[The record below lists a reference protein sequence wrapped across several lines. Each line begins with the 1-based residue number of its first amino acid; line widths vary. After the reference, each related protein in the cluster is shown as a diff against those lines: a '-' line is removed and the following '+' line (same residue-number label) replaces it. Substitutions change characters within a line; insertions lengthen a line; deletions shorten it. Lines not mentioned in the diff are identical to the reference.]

1 MSVERLKG
9 NLSPGSYNTNSMA
22 NDLLNGVS
30 SPEHS
35 AARLT
40 SLQIVPTTDVDKA
53 IQLPPMILTAYTSID
68 SSFTSPMAGQPT
80 STIIRWN
87 VTPIERKLHPRFDEI
102 SAKQG
107 STTLAPKLDVKRLPD
122 LPLMQAVTAVH
133 QVDGG
138 SAIALTTHDG
148 TTAFYNPSTMEQ
160 LYLETNINEV
170 TSMSQS
176 GWTVP
181 MSSSP
186 LHVALSVNGCAAA
199 TLTPDGK
206 LEFMTMEYHS
216 GLPLDPSTANQDT
229 GIDTAIAS
237 LSLAFARA
245 CYSTS
250 SSDDILLCAKGTLDF
265 DQQLQLRLSMYQSLF
280 RDPELL
286 PGSPDAERILR
297 NQMVAKLLSFQAAL
311 TNGPSDEKTRNKASS
326 FAWMTLNIRYV
337 AMQAYSVLT
346 TVKFPHSD
354 YSDPDML
361 SRICNNV
368 TWALDLFKLMLDDL
382 FEISEVLER
391 QRLSSGNAVHPPP
404 VTLTTALLTANWSR
418 FFLRT
423 ISRCFR
429 GMLAHGA
436 NPQPTAEPEW
446 RLALQRLARTVESAN
461 LPIQAIERVLD
472 GADKIVLATYADA
485 GFGDRDRADTERTI
499 LATGQ
504 VQGTVLSEAIPRLCE
519 DVLPKTRN
527 EVDRL
532 ALHLGD
538 YDWVY
543 LDVSAP
549 QMSFEEGL
557 NSGVSW
563 SKLKGHAR
571 RDVHRKKPIKNLSK
585 TAIRRCVRC
594 GSENVDIN
602 GPPRNWPKYSM
613 QQALRCVCESAFLV
627 EE

>member
-1 MSVERLKG
+1 M
-9 NLSPGSYNTNSMA
+9 TNDM
-22 NDLLNGVS
+22 LNGAS
-30 SPEHS
+30 SPDHS

-40 SLQIVPTTDVDKA
+40 ALQIVPTTDVDKA
-53 IQLPPMILTAYTSID
+53 IQLPPMLLAAYTSIG
-68 SSFTSPMAGQPT
+68 SSLTSPMAGQAT

-87 VTPIERKLHPRFDEI
+87 VTPVERKLHPRFDEI

-107 STTLAPKLDVKRLPD
+107 STALAPKLDVQRLPD
-122 LPLMQAVTAVH
+122 FSLVQGVTAIH

-176 GWTVP
+176 GWTMP
-181 MSSSP
+181 MATSP
-186 LHVALSVNGCAAA
+186 LHIALSVNGCAAA
-199 TLTPDGK
+199 TLNSDGK
-206 LEFMTMEYHS
+206 LESMTMEYHS
-216 GLPLDPSTANQDT
+216 GLSLDQSLATQDT
-229 GIDTAIAS
+229 GIETAIAS

-250 SSDDILLCAKGTLDF
+250 SSDDILLCAKGALDL

-280 RDPELL
+280 RDTELL
-286 PGSPDAERILR
+286 PGSPDADKIPR
-297 NQMVAKLLSFQAAL
+297 NQMVAKLLSFQTAL
-311 TNGPSDEKTRNKASS
+311 AHVDNDNESRNTASS

-337 AMQAYSVLT
+337 AMQAYSVLA
-346 TVKFPHSD
+346 TVKFPQSD
-354 YSDPDML
+354 YSDQDML
-361 SRICNNV
+361 STICHNV

-382 FEISEVLER
+382 FEISEALEQ
-391 QRLSSGNAVHPPP
+391 QRLDNGNKVPPPP

-446 RLALQRLARTVESAN
+446 RLALQRLARTVEAAK

-472 GADKIVLATYADA
+472 GADKIVLATYAEA

-543 LDVSAP
+543 LDVAAP
-549 QMSFEEGL
+549 QMSFEEGWNAGL
-557 NSGVSW
+557 SS

-571 RDVHRKKPIKNLSK
+571 RDIHRKKPIKNGSVS
-585 TAIRRCVRC
+585 AIRRCVRC
-594 GSENVDIN
+594 GSENVDVN

-613 QQALRCVCESAFLV
+613 QQALRCVCESAFVV